1 MWTVPREWPGE
12 TVFIVCG
19 GPSVTQAEVDRLRGK
34 RVIVINTSFQRAPA
48 ADFLFF
54 ADARWWGEHRRQV
67 TAEFKGR
74 IVSATGA
81 VRNHLVLTLEKVKPP
96 PALALKPHQVAMS
109 RTSLAGAINLA
120 VHLGATRIVLL
131 GADMRAAANGKT
143 HHYAA
148 PHKWPVKPGCWAEQM
163 RELKAMA
170 EPLKRLKVDV
180 VNCSPVSLIDWW
192 PKRTLDSVLGDCLPI
207 TENREPKT

>member
-1 MWTVPREWPGE
+1 VGRASPPGHCR
-12 TVFIVCG
+12 IQ
-19 GPSVTQAEVDRLRGK
+19 GPDRLGDRRGAQ
-34 RVIVINTSFQRAPA
+34 SPG
-48 ADFLFF
+48 
-54 ADARWWGEHRRQV
+54 ADAGEGE
-67 TAEFKGR
+67 A
-74 IVSATGA
+74 
-81 VRNHLVLTLEKVKPP
+81 
-96 PALALKPHQVAMS
+96 
-109 RTSLAGAINLA
+109 AGAINLA